1 MTPASVDVVIPI
13 HSATRPLR
21 RAVSSILDHT
31 TAPVSVIVVVH
42 NIDAGVIRGLL
53 GELSDDER
61 VRFVELHDGIPSPA
75 GPLNAGLDA
84 ATAPYVCVMGSD
96 DEFEAGA
103 VDSWLSLARATG
115 AAMVI
120 PRIYRVGRGY
130 DAFPPVRPDRTRNL
144 DPVKDRLSY
153 RSAPL
158 GLIERARL
166 GDLRFTEHLK
176 SGEDIPFTVHAWFSG
191 HPLAFDGHGPAY
203 LEHPDAIDRV
213 TSDGRTVDEDFGFLA
228 HVIDTPW
235 FAALALRARE
245 AVVIKII
252 RTQVFDAIAN
262 RLPDDRWT
270 AEEWEALKV
279 VLRRLAAAAPGV
291 EKHLSRVDRDVLDRL
306 LDDEPDREELMRLIP
321 KRWNYA
327 SLRALLPRN
336 PLRAFD
342 RQGPFRTLFAG
353 ARLMRSRRVR

>member
-13 HSATRPLR
+13 HSATRPLY
-21 RAVSSILDHT
+21 RAVSSVLDR
-31 TAPVSVIVVVH
+31 TAASVSVIVVVH
-42 NIDAGVIRGLL
+42 NIDVGIIRGLL
-53 GELSDDER
+53 GAFRDDER
-61 VRFVELHDGIPSPA
+61 VRLIELHDGIPSPA

-103 VDSWLSLARATG
+103 IDSWLALARATS

-120 PRIYRVGRGY
+120 PMVYRVGRGY
-130 DAFPPVRPDRTRNL
+130 DAFPPVRPGRTRNL

-166 GDLRFTEHLK
+166 GNLRFTEHLK
-176 SGEDIPFTVHAWFSG
+176 SGEDLPFTVHAWFSG

-203 LEHPDAIDRV
+203 LEHPDATDRV
-213 TSDGRTVDEDFGFLA
+213 SSGGRTVDEDFAFLS
-228 HVIDTPW
+228 HIIDTPW
-235 FAALALRARE
+235 FSRLSLRERE

-270 AEEWEALKV
+270 AEEWDGLKA
-279 VLRRLAAAAPGV
+279 VLRRLYAAAPGAQ
-291 EKHLSRVDRDVLDRL
+291 KHLSRVDRDVLDRL
-306 LDDEPDREELMRLIP
+306 LDDEPDREELLRLIP
-321 KRWNYA
+321 ERWHYR
-327 SLRALLPRN
+327 SVRALTPRN
-336 PLRAFD
+336 PFRVLD
-342 RQGPFRTLFAG
+342 RQGPLRTLYAG
-353 ARLMRSRRVR
+353 VRLMQSRAVR